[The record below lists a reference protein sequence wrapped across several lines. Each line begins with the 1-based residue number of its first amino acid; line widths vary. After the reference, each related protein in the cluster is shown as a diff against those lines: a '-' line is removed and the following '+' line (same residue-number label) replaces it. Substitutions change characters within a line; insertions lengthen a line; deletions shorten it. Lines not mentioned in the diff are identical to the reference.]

1 MTAGGRTLLRRVDMH
16 THTEFSPDSRTKLAA
31 FAAAAADAGLDA
43 VCVTDHDTV
52 EGALRLREIAAA
64 VRVIVGEEIST
75 KDGEIIGLFLEAAVP
90 RALPA
95 EETIARIHD
104 QGGIVYV
111 PHPFSRNRRNHIRF
125 SALQR
130 IAGTLDAME
139 VFNAREAF
147 AGDNRRA
154 LAFAARHA
162 IAGGAGSDAHRSSE
176 LGRAYVEL
184 DRDFATPTE
193 FVTALRSGRVA
204 GRLSGVTVHV
214 GTRYDVIR
222 KWLRRRRRPAEGR

>member
-1 MTAGGRTLLRRVDMH
+1 MTRPIRVDMH
-16 THTEFSPDSRTKLAA
+16 THTEFSPDSRTKLATY
-31 FAAAAADAGLDA
+31 AAAAAESGLDV
-43 VCVTDHDTV
+43 VCVTDHDTI
-52 EGALRLREIAAA
+52 EGALRLRELATA

-75 KDGEIIGLFLEAAVP
+75 EDGEIIGLFLGAAVP
-90 RALPA
+90 RALSA

-104 QGGIVYV
+104 QGGIAYV
-111 PHPFSRNRRNHIRF
+111 PHPFSRNRRNHIRL

-130 IAGTLDAME
+130 VAGSVDAME

-162 IAGGAGSDAHRSSE
+162 IPGGAGSDAHRPAE

-184 DRDFATPTE
+184 ERDFATPAE
-193 FVTALRSGRVA
+193 FVTALRSARVA
-204 GRLSGVTVHV
+204 GRLSGVAVHV